1 MLSNHSHIPCNLRG
15 FLGREKERKRG
26 RERERERE
34 VFGDNRNLYIIIIAP
49 IH

>member
-15 FLGREKERKRG
+15 FLGREKEKERA
-26 RERERERE
+26 ERERERCLGTIE
-34 VFGDNRNLYIIIIAP
+34 IFIQCIIIIAP

>member
-15 FLGREKERKRG
+15 FLGREKERKRK
-26 RERERERE
+26 REQRERE